1 MNLLLR
7 YYSLNRLYLFAGI
20 VAANLLLIWLS
31 RSLLINEIVFY
42 NTYSEQLTYE
52 RSIQLFERM
61 NNMAWI
67 TYIFTP
73 VILLIKFSV
82 VSLLIYTGII
92 FCNIE
97 DRVSLGSVFKVVIA
111 SEVVFVFGSL
121 LKFLW
126 FILFGGNYD
135 LNDLGFFYPLS
146 IINFFNPSEVSKVW
160 IYPLQTINLFHI
172 GYIISISVG
181 INKVCSIETSKSEKA
196 VLVSYLPGL
205 ALWISLMM
213 FLTIDL

>member
-7 YYSLNRLYLFAGI
+7 YYRLNGLYLFIGI
-20 VAANLLLIWLS
+20 VIANLLLIWLS
-31 RSLLINEIVFY
+31 RYVLINDIVFY

-52 RSIQLFERM
+52 RSLQLFDRM
-61 NNMAWI
+61 NSMAWI
-67 TYIFTP
+67 TYVFTP
-73 VILLIKFSV
+73 LIQLIKFSV

-92 FCNIE
+92 FCRIE
-97 DRVSLGSVFKVVIA
+97 DKVSIGSVFKAVIA
-111 SEVVFVFGSL
+111 SEMVFVAGSL

-126 FILFGGNYD
+126 FSLFGGNYN

-146 IINFFNPSEVSKVW
+146 LINFFNPSEVSRVW
-160 IYPLQTINLFHI
+160 IYPLQTLNLFHI
-172 GYIISISVG
+172 VYIISIAYG
-181 INKVCSIETSKSEKA
+181 INKNCSIDIADSEKA

-205 ALWISLMM
+205 VLWISVVM

>member
-1 MNLLLR
+1 MLLR
-7 YYSLNRLYLFAGI
+7 YYRLNRLYLFIGI
-20 VAANLLLIWLS
+20 VIASLLLIWLS
-31 RSLLINEIVFY
+31 RYVLINDIVFY

-52 RSIQLFERM
+52 RSLQLFDRM
-61 NNMAWI
+61 NSMVWI
-67 TYIFTP
+67 TYVFTP

-92 FCNIE
+92 FCRIE
-97 DRVSLGSVFKVVIA
+97 DKVSLGSVFKAVIA
-111 SEVVFVFGSL
+111 SEIVFVFGSL

-126 FILFGGNYD
+126 FSMFGGNYN

-146 IINFFNPSEVSKVW
+146 LINFFNPSEVSRVW
-160 IYPLQTINLFHI
+160 IYPLQTLNLFHVI
-172 GYIISISVG
+172 YIISISYG
-181 INKVCSIETSKSEKA
+181 INKNCSIDKSDSEKA

-205 ALWISLMM
+205 ALWISLVM